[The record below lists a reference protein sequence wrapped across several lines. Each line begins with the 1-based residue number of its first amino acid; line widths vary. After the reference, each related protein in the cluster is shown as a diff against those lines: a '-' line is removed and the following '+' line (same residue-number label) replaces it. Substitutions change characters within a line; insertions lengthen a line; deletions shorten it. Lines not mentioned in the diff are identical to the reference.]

1 MFTGKKIAVIGT
13 GIMPEAIIQGLLAG
27 GLVNPQQLMGSNILA
42 ERNRYLAEQYQIIT
56 TTDNLAAIDSADLI
70 LLAIKPQLTQT
81 ILPTLQGHISAETL
95 VVSIMAG
102 VSLTTLQNTLK
113 HDRIVRSMPNTPAQI
128 GAGMTVWCATTSV
141 TPVQK
146 EQANAIFGAM
156 GETLYVADEKQIDM
170 ATALNGSGP
179 AYIFLLLESMID
191 AGVQLGFTRDTA
203 QKLVYQTVLGSVQY
217 AQKSGQHPA
226 VLRNGVT
233 SPAGT
238 TAAALYELEK
248 GGIRTIMADAILA
261 AHQRAVELGKVNF

>member
-13 GIMPEAIIQGLLAG
+13 GIMAEAIIQGLLAG
-27 GLVNPQQLMGSNILA
+27 GLVKPEQLVGSNIVP
-42 ERNRYLAEQYQIIT
+42 ERNHYLAEKYQIET
-56 TTDNLAAIDSADLI
+56 TVDNLVAIDSADLI
-70 LLAIKPQLTQT
+70 LLAIKPQLAQT
-81 ILPTLQGHISAETL
+81 ILPTLQGHFSAETVFL
-95 VVSIMAG
+95 SIMAG
-102 VSLTTLQNTLK
+102 VTLDTLQKLLG
-113 HDRIVRSMPNTPAQI
+113 HDRIIRSMPNTPAQI
-128 GAGMTVWCATTSV
+128 GAGMTVWCATPTV
-141 TPVQK
+141 TPLQK

-156 GETLYVADEKQIDM
+156 GEALYVADEKQIDM

-191 AGVQLGFTRDTA
+191 AGVKLGFTRDTA

-217 AQKSGQHPA
+217 AQQSGQHPA

-248 GGIRTIMADAILA
+248 GGLRTIMADAIYA
-261 AHQRAVELGKVNF
+261 AHQRAIELGKK